1 MSIES
6 EIQMLTAAIK
16 ALTDA
21 VISGAAPAVE
31 KPAKAP
37 KAVAAVAP
45 EVMATPF
52 TAPAASVVAAPVIAA
67 PVAAAMPPPPSF
79 LPPTVPAAPAGV
91 PFSDGKSLI
100 EWTMAVYKELG
111 AQKGAGI
118 QGVLQGLGHVN
129 INDLAADKYAAFYNG
144 VMALK
149 G

>member
-21 VISGAAPAVE
+21 VISSAAPVVE
-31 KPAKAP
+31 KPVKAP
-37 KAVAAVAP
+37 KAVAAPVVAEVVAAPVVAP
-45 EVMATPF
+45 
-52 TAPAASVVAAPVIAA
+52 VVAAPVITA
-67 PVAAAMPPPPSF
+67 PVAAAMPAPPSF
-79 LPPTVPAAPAGV
+79 LPPTVPAASVGV

-100 EWTMAVYKELG
+100 EWTMKMYRELG
-111 AQKGAGI
+111 TNGAKI
-118 QGVLQGLGHVN
+118 QDVLLSLGMSN
-129 INDLAADKYAAFYNG
+129 INDLPADKYAAFHNG